1 MFSLENKYTHKKKKA
16 LNFDEPYKEKK
27 KTATY
32 STADTWKAINEHIT
46 TRPSFS
52 NQNLNSANHSKG

>member
-32 STADTWKAINEHIT
+32 STADTWKAINEHILQGLASQI
-46 TRPSFS
+46 RI
-52 NQNLNSANHSKG
+52 

>member
-32 STADTWKAINEHIT
+32 STADTWKAINEHILQGLA
-46 TRPSFS
+46 SQIKFKFCKS
-52 NQNLNSANHSKG
+52 